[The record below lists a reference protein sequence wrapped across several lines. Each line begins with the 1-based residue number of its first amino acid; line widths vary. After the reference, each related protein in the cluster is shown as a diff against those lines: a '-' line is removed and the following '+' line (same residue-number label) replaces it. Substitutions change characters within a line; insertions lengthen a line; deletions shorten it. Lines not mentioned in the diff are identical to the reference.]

1 MPASRPESCLAPEID
16 PVRPPFAPLPAN
28 RVVLAAFS
36 AISAIGFVFLIGI
49 PLPAN
54 GAGVGCDGEWANSP
68 ICRERQAAVDARAR
82 AEALLERLPDLAE
95 PPWDP
100 AEFESGETLYREGMA
115 LYRDEY
121 FGDAASRFQSATDR
135 LIGIEQEFQAFV
147 AERLAAAD
155 AALREEE
162 FEAAAAGYDAVLV
175 VLPESG
181 AASLGLSTANRGM
194 AAREALEQ
202 ASHAIGQGDFATAE
216 SRLESIPPGLLSDG
230 VAQARRQIRASRQQD
245 RLSRSM
251 SRGFRH
257 LDRAEWQEA
266 EAAFTEALRADPASA
281 AARDALEDLRRR
293 RAGAELAAHRDR
305 LQGQVEL
312 ENWAEAL
319 ALLERMRELDP
330 DDAATAVELS
340 RVGHLADVERRIDGY
355 LSRPQRLSAKGVR
368 DRVTALLHT
377 TADADVYGARIMGKR
392 ERLLQSLAT
401 WTTPVELTIRS
412 DDRTEVRIR
421 PGRVLGRFRE
431 RRLEVFPGDYVLS
444 GRRVG
449 YREVSLQV
457 AVAPGADAVSFEV
470 VCHERF

>member
-1 MPASRPESCLAPEID
+1 M
-16 PVRPPFAPLPAN
+16 VF
-28 RVVLAAFS
+28 AAFS
-36 AISAIGFVFLIGI
+36 AISAVGFILLIGI
-49 PLPAN
+49 PVPAS

-100 AEFESGETLYREGMA
+100 AEFERADTLYREGVA

-121 FGDAASRFQSATDR
+121 FGDAAARFQSATDR
-135 LIGIEQEFQAFV
+135 LIGIEQAFQAFV
-147 AERLAAAD
+147 SQRLAAAD
-155 AALREEE
+155 AALEEE
-162 FEAAAAGYDAVLV
+162 DFEAAAAGYNAVLD

-181 AASLGLSTANRGM
+181 AASLGLSTAERG
-194 AAREALEQ
+194 AVARQALEQ
-202 ASHAIGQGDFATAE
+202 ALQSIGQGDLATAE
-216 SRLESIPPGLLSDG
+216 SRLESIPPGILSDG
-230 VAQARRQIRASRQQD
+230 VAQARRQIGASRQQH
-245 RLSRSM
+245 RLNRSM
-251 SRGFRH
+251 SRGFQH

-266 EAAFTEALRADPASA
+266 EAAFTEALRADPDSD

-293 RAGAELAAHRDR
+293 RTGAELADYRDR
-305 LQGQVEL
+305 LEAEVEL

-330 DDAATAVELS
+330 DDATTAGDLS
-340 RVGHLADVERRIDGY
+340 RIGHLADVEGRIDGY
-355 LSRPQRLSAKGVR
+355 LSQPQRLSAKGVR
-368 DRVTALLHT
+368 DRVTALLDT
-377 TADADVYGARIMGKR
+377 TADPEVYGARIMGKR

-457 AVAPGADAVSFEV
+457 AVAPGADSLSVEI